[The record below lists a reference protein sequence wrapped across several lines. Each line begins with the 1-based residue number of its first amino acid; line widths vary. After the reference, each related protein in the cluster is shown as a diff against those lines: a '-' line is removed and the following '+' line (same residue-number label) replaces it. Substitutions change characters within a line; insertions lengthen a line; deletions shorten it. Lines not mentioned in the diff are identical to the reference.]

1 MKRNKMYVY
10 LGLGMFVFAMVMTIM
25 LLPRMAKQKESART
39 NSSMQTKNAN
49 LGKRKAEQ
57 GKTSMAKGH
66 AIPSITK
73 DGVEQAQQQTRTQQR
88 DVIQEAKEASVTQY
102 NFNGGSK
109 LAWPVKGN
117 VIINFDMD
125 HMVYFSTL
133 DEYRYSNAI
142 AIEAKEDTPVL
153 AAAAGEVTKVEE
165 DTEHGTCVTMRIGP
179 EYEITYGQL
188 KDCKVKVGQNI
199 KRQEEF
205 AKVAKV
211 SSSYAEEG
219 DNLYVCLKREE
230 DYENPL
236 SYLDFSE

>member
-1 MKRNKMYVY
+1 MKNNKMYVY
-10 LGLGMFVFAMVMTIM
+10 LGLGLFVMAMAVTVM
-25 LLPRMAKQKESART
+25 LLPKMAKQKESAR
-39 NSSMQTKNAN
+39 NGKSMQLPPASNDEKQVQTS
-49 LGKRKAEQ
+49 RKVLP
-57 GKTSMAKGH
+57 KGH
-66 AIPSITK
+66 TVPSIVEEVAKEEAHK
-73 DGVEQAQQQTRTQQR
+73 DVKET
-88 DVIQEAKEASVTQY
+88 DKEAKEVSVSQY

-153 AAAAGEVTKVEE
+153 AAAAGEVTKIEE

-188 KDCKVKVGQNI
+188 KDCNLKVGQNV

-211 SSSYAEEG
+211 SSQFAEEG
-219 DNLYVCLKREE
+219 NNLYLCLKREK